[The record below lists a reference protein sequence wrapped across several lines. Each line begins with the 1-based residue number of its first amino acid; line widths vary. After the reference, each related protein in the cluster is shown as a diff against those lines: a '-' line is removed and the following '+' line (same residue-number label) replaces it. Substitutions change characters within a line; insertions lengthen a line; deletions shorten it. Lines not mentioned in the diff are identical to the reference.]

1 MFSDSR
7 WTHSRRSW
15 SWSSLYWRHFTG
27 RLRLSGRSGRLVLVS
42 APPSLISP
50 LLQILQT
57 LSNRRTAQLEEEE
70 RGEGSGCVM
79 SQSELR
85 GRGYRTYT
93 HESSELRDEF
103 VVRHADETVGR
114 RDGSQL
120 T

>member
-1 MFSDSR
+1 
-7 WTHSRRSW
+7 
-15 SWSSLYWRHFTG
+15 
-27 RLRLSGRSGRLVLVS
+27 
-42 APPSLISP
+42 
-50 LLQILQT
+50 
-57 LSNRRTAQLEEEE
+57 
-70 RGEGSGCVM
+70 M

>member
-7 WTHSRRSW
+7 WTHSRR

-70 RGEGSGCVM
+70 W
-79 SQSELR
+79 
-85 GRGYRTYT
+85 GRGQ
-93 HESSELRDEF
+93 D
-103 VVRHADETVGR
+103 V
-114 RDGSQL
+114 
-120 T
+120 